1 MIQIQATAF
10 ARDHNLFTQKVLIRL
25 DRAGQYVQQNA
36 IYDNVGDHVQL
47 RYLSFVGLSSD

>member
-1 MIQIQATAF
+1 MIQILGIAF
-10 ARDHNLFTQKVLIRL
+10 ARDHSLLIHL